1 MDISVISY
9 DTDPIN
15 EPPPLVFPAV
25 AAQVLAAR
33 SVLSGSTRRRERT
46 RSSSLS
52 PCPRYFFRSFV
63 CIPLPAQGY
72 WYVFFAP
79 ARKENFWSQKPRKRV
94 GEEVFSSSAMEVHG
108 KSVIAEPSNVI
119 FLSTILNTEGPIPI
133 PSHKCDKSCQNE
145 HVFGNMYRCKLTGI
159 THICDKNCNQ
169 RILYDN
175 HSSLCRVSGQLFLLS
190 PLEQQAVRGIQR
202 KHEVDSNEGCSFK
215 RRRGAQL
222 HPSPFER
229 SYTAVSP
236 IPSQVG
242 DGMDLS

>member
-1 MDISVISY
+1 
-9 DTDPIN
+9 
-15 EPPPLVFPAV
+15 VFN
-25 AAQVLAAR
+25 
-33 SVLSGSTRRRERT
+33 GRRERKRT
-46 RSSSLS
+46 ERERGRTKPSASSPAVPSHIYSASACTFDLAES
-52 PCPRYFFRSFV
+52 SDLKLKGACEAFPC
-63 CIPLPAQGY
+63 G
-72 WYVFFAP
+72 
-79 ARKENFWSQKPRKRV
+79 
-94 GEEVFSSSAMEVHG
+94 SAMEVFG

-119 FLSTILNTEGPIPI
+119 FLSAILNTEGSN
-133 PSHKCDKSCQNE
+133 PSHKCDKRCQNE
-145 HVFGNMYRCKLTGI
+145 NIFGNMYRCKLTGT

-175 HSSLCRVSGQLFLLS
+175 HNSLCRVSGQFFPLS
-190 PLEQQAVRGIQR
+190 PLEQQAVRGIRR

-229 SYTAVSP
+229 SYSAVSP